1 MLNTKNITLNLSQER
16 FAPYLDLSSSNDSAA
31 LKLYEFNIK
40 LSESFYPS
48 LHNLEISLRNN
59 FHFSISKIYGED
71 WLLNR
76 DLISGTNK
84 KEFVNLAKIA
94 EIVSKS
100 KSLSSG
106 EIVSNLSFGFWVS
119 LLYPNYEL
127 SLWRGSL
134 HKIFAQNQKITRKEI
149 HQKLEAIKRIRNR
162 AAHHEF
168 ILKHDL
174 KFHHQIIY
182 EILECLSPELVK
194 WTLKLDRFPEI
205 FFDYQNFL
213 TKMQTQKNP
222 GDL

>member
-1 MLNTKNITLNLSQER
+1 MLNTQNITQNLSPERFSPYLNLT
-16 FAPYLDLSSSNDSAA
+16 SNNASAA
-31 LKLYEFNIK
+31 LRLYEFNIQ

-48 LHNLEISLRNN
+48 LHNLEIVLRNN
-59 FHFSISKIYGED
+59 FHLSIAKVYGD
-71 WLLNR
+71 WWLLNR

-84 KEFVNLAKIA
+84 KEFVNLSKVAD
-94 EIVSKS
+94 IVSKS

-134 HKIFAQNQKITRKEI
+134 HKIFAQTQKITRKEI
-149 HQKLEAIKRIRNR
+149 HQKLEAIKRVRNR

-174 KFHHQIIY
+174 KTHHQIIY
-182 EILECLSPELVK
+182 QILKYLSPELVN
-194 WTLKLDRFPEI
+194 WTSSLDRFPEI
-205 FFDYQNFL
+205 FSDYQNFL
-213 TKMQTQKNP
+213 TKLQTQKNP